1 MLAVYLIGL
10 LVLFFDQLTKFWVQN
25 SMLPRDSIPLI
36 PGVFHLTYV
45 QNTGAAFG
53 FLRGKTLFFIVV
65 AVLVL
70 GFIIFLAPRLSRE
83 KPLLGLVFGLLLGGA
98 LGLIDRSVLAMSLI
112 FLTFGSGLSF
122 FNIADMAIV
131 VGVCFP
137 IWEIWFRTPEG
148 I

>member
-98 LGLIDRSVLAMSLI
+98 LGNLIDRIRYGYVI
-112 FLTFGSGLSF
+112 DFLDFRVWPV

-131 VGVCFP
+131 VGVCFL

>member
-53 FLRGKTLFFIVV
+53 FLREKTLFFIAV

-70 GFIIFLAPRLSRE
+70 GFIIFLIPRLPRGN
-83 KPLLGLVFGLLLGGA
+83 LFLRVVFGLLLGGA
-98 LGLIDRSVLAMSLI
+98 LGNLIDRIRFGYVVD
-112 FLTFGSGLSF
+112 FLDFRIWPV

-131 VGVCFP
+131 VGVCFLV
-137 IWEIWFRTPEG
+137 WEIWFRTPEG
-148 I
+148 V

>member
-98 LGLIDRSVLAMSLI
+98 LGNLIDRIRFGYVI
-112 FLTFGSGLSF
+112 DFLDFRVWPV

-131 VGVCFP
+131 VGFVS
-137 IWEIWFRTPEG
+137 
-148 I
+148 

>member
-98 LGLIDRSVLAMSLI
+98 LGNLIDRIRFGYVI
-112 FLTFGSGLSF
+112 DFLDFRVWPV
-122 FNIADMAIV
+122 FNIADMGIV
-131 VGVCFP
+131 VGVCFL

>member
-1 MLAVYLIGL
+1 LAIYIIGL
-10 LVLFFDQLTKFWVQN
+10 VVLFFDQLSKYWVQK

-65 AVLVL
+65 ALLVLV
-70 GFIIFLAPRLSRE
+70 FIIFLAPRLSRAR
-83 KPLLGLVFGLLLGGA
+83 PLLRLVFGLLLGGA
-98 LGLIDRSVLAMSLI
+98 LGNLLDRIRLGYVID
-112 FLTFGSGLSF
+112 FLDFRIWPV

-131 VGVCFP
+131 VGVCFLV
-137 IWEIWFRTPEG
+137 WEIIFRTPEG

>member
-98 LGLIDRSVLAMSLI
+98 LGNLIDRIRFGYVI
-112 FLTFGSGLSF
+112 DFLDFRVWPV

-131 VGVCFP
+131 VGVCFL

>member
-1 MLAVYLIGL
+1 MAVYIVGL
-10 LVLFFDQLTKFWVQN
+10 LVLFFDQLTKFWVQK

-53 FLRGKTLFFIVV
+53 FLREKTLFFIAV

-70 GFIIFLAPRLSRE
+70 GFIIFLIPRLPRGN
-83 KPLLGLVFGLLLGGA
+83 LFLRVVFGLLLGGA
-98 LGLIDRSVLAMSLI
+98 LGNLIDRIRFGYVVD
-112 FLTFGSGLSF
+112 FLDFRIWPV

-131 VGVCFP
+131 VGVCFLV
-137 IWEIWFRTPEG
+137 WEIWFRTPEG
-148 I
+148 V

>member
-1 MLAVYLIGL
+1 MGAKQHAAPG
-10 LVLFFDQLTKFWVQN
+10 QH
-25 SMLPRDSIPLI
+25 SPHS
-36 PGVFHLTYV
+36 GVFHLTYV

-98 LGLIDRSVLAMSLI
+98 LGNLIDRIRFGYVI
-112 FLTFGSGLSF
+112 DFLDFRVWPV

-131 VGVCFP
+131 VGVCFL

>member
-10 LVLFFDQLTKFWVQN
+10 LVLFFDQLTKYWVQN

-98 LGLIDRSVLAMSLI
+98 LGNLIDRIRFGYVI
-112 FLTFGSGLSF
+112 DFLDFRVWPV

-131 VGVCFP
+131 VGVCFL

>member
-98 LGLIDRSVLAMSLI
+98 LGNLIDRIRFGYVI
-112 FLTFGSGLSF
+112 DFLDFRVWPV

-131 VGVCFP
+131 VGVCFL
-137 IWEIWFRTPEG
+137 IREIWFRTPEG

>member
-1 MLAVYLIGL
+1 VLAVYLIGL

-98 LGLIDRSVLAMSLI
+98 LGNLIDRIRFGYVI
-112 FLTFGSGLSF
+112 DFLDFRVWPV

-131 VGVCFP
+131 VGVCFL

>member
-1 MLAVYLIGL
+1 MAVYLIGL

-98 LGLIDRSVLAMSLI
+98 LGNLIDRIRFGYVI
-112 FLTFGSGLSF
+112 DFLDFRVWPV

-131 VGVCFP
+131 VGVCFL